1 MILFGFFLLAFS
13 SQNDMDASC
22 AYGSRSPCLRDR
34 SCYWLDNE
42 CREVVKNIWYDR
54 EGQQTGGKD
63 KILHIYGATDESKPV
78 LMVNHGINGEAEN
91 LRSTALRFVQQGYL
105 VVAPTLGTFNAIK
118 RAFSWIKN
126 NVEDYGG
133 DMNRFSCH
141 GYSAGGFRCTDL
153 AFDETKNG
161 NSDWFKAVVVNAG
174 APRNICGG
182 AHENVPPFLFVHNE
196 NDPTVS
202 IDNVHICLERFER
215 AGALNQPETAIFETG
230 GHSMSGAEQK
240 AAGEEFLRRHNFPPF
255 ETDVTA
261 ETDAPKTFVWNLLT
275 STADGSNGCA
285 GRGQIAA
292 QGGQTLEQCKA
303 FCEGEGAVFLQ
314 SHEHGWCSCFSEC
327 ALTRP
332 ASDYNSAADVYE
344 LLQDSASEEEEITQ
358 DDEVTQNEFFLV
370 DYNAHTEGNMMRI
383 YPGSGSQEVKP
394 ALLVLPRK
402 NNFDDMCGI
411 LANEGFLVM
420 CPQWSRYN
428 DIRRGLSWA
437 RNNLRAFNG
446 DKDRFG
452 LLSIEDAT
460 EHAIRE
466 VYRLSPDIFKT
477 LVIQKGLKDSS
488 IDRVQKTIG
497 STLIVGTQHSRYFA
511 FKQALEDQ
519 NTDVE
524 LLLENDLNAEELE
537 NEIKSFFQNGL

>member
-1 MILFGFFLLAFS
+1 
-13 SQNDMDASC
+13 MDASC
-22 AYGSRSPCLRDR
+22 AYDSRSPCVRDR
-34 SCYWLDNE
+34 SCYWFDNE
-42 CREVVKNIWYDR
+42 CKEVVKNIWYDR

-63 KILHIYGATDESKPV
+63 KILHIYGATIEFKPV

-91 LRSTALRFVQQGYL
+91 LRSTALRFVEQGYL
-105 VVAPTLGTFNAIK
+105 VVAPTLGTFSAIK

-141 GYSAGGFRCTDL
+141 GYSAGGFR
-153 AFDETKNG
+153 F
-161 NSDWFKAVVVNAG
+161 
-174 APRNICGG
+174 
-182 AHENVPPFLFVHNE
+182 
-196 NDPTVS
+196 
-202 IDNVHICLERFER
+202 
-215 AGALNQPETAIFETG
+215 
-230 GHSMSGAEQK
+230 
-240 AAGEEFLRRHNFPPF
+240 
-255 ETDVTA
+255 
-261 ETDAPKTFVWNLLT
+261 WNLLT

-292 QGGQTLEQCKA
+292 QGGKTLEQCKT

-314 SHEHGWCSCFSEC
+314 SHEYGWCSCFSEC

-344 LLQDSASEEEEITQ
+344 LLQDPASEEEEITQ
-358 DDEVTQNEFFLV
+358 DDEVTQDEFFLV

-383 YPGSGSQEVKP
+383 YLGSGSQEVKP

-402 NNFDDMCGI
+402 NNFDDMCGT

-428 DIRRGLSWA
+428 DVRRSLSWA

-466 VYRLSPDIFKT
+466 VYRLSPDIFKA
-477 LVIQKGLKDSS
+477 LVFQKGLKDSS

-497 STLIVGTQHSRYFA
+497 STLIIGTQHSRYFA

-524 LLLENDLNAEELE
+524 LLLENDFNAEELE